1 MNGLVSRAQPTNKK
15 TKKTGEQTHS
25 CLPVHES
32 IHNDCT
38 MAEDYDNE
46 YAIIIANKYL

>member
-1 MNGLVSRAQPTNKK
+1 MNRLLSRAQPTNKK
-15 TKKTGEQTHS
+15 TDEQTHS

-38 MAEDYDNE
+38 MAEDYEHE